1 MPFTSHA
8 RLAGALLP
16 SLAEAARVILS
27 TREQG
32 LVVHRKSDDSPVT
45 EADRRAEAILTSAI
59 HDILPGLPVV
69 AEESSAAG
77 SAPEIG
83 TTFILLDPLDGT
95 RDYCA
100 GRNDFTVNVGLI
112 EDGRPVFGLIY
123 APAHRELYLT
133 SAQGEAVATLFDC
146 AAPRALSDLD
156 LQILHVRTGQTGHL
170 SALVSRREAGPE
182 FDDRLQ
188 KLGVIA
194 RTPMS
199 SAIKFGHLARGDA
212 DVYPRFGP
220 TCEWDT
226 AAGQAI
232 VEAAGGTVTALNGL
246 PMIYGKSAAKFLNG
260 PFVAR
265 GRNAD

>member
-1 MPFTSHA
+1 MTS
-8 RLAGALLP
+8 R
-16 SLAEAARVILS
+16 
-27 TREQG
+27 
-32 LVVHRKSDDSPVT
+32 
-45 EADRRAEAILTSAI
+45 
-59 HDILPGLPVV
+59 
-69 AEESSAAG
+69 
-77 SAPEIG
+77 
-83 TTFILLDPLDGT
+83 
-95 RDYCA
+95 
-100 GRNDFTVNVGLI
+100 VNVGLI

-133 SAQGEAVATLFDC
+133 SAPGEAVAASFDC

-156 LQILHVRTGQTGHL
+156 LQILHVRKGETGRL

-212 DVYPRFGP
+212 DLYPRFGP

-232 VEAAGGTVTALNGL
+232 VEAAGGAVTALDGS

-265 GRNAD
+265 GRNAG

>member
-1 MPFTSHA
+1 MPFTSHVG
-8 RLAGALLP
+8 LAGALLP

-27 TREQG
+27 VRDQG
-32 LVVHRKSDDSPVT
+32 LVVDRKSDDSPVT

-59 HDILPGLPVV
+59 NDILPGLPVV
-69 AEESSAAG
+69 AEESSAAD
-77 SAPEIG
+77 SAPAIG
-83 TTFILLDPLDGT
+83 TTFILIDPLDGT

-100 GRNDFTVNVGLI
+100 GRDDFTVNVGLI

-123 APAHRELYLT
+123 APAHRELYFT
-133 SAQGEAVATLFDC
+133 SALGKAVAASFDC
-146 AAPRALSDLD
+146 VSPRALSDLE

-170 SALVSRREAGPE
+170 SALVSGREAGRE

-232 VEAAGGTVTALNGL
+232 VEAAGGVVTALDGS
-246 PMIYGKSAAKFLNG
+246 PMIYGKLAAKFLNG
-260 PFVAR
+260 PFIAR
-265 GRNAD
+265 GRIAD